1 MTNKKEMQAIEL
13 TPLMNNVLETDLECT
28 VTDVVEAN
36 ESQRRVPSSNSL
48 ASLSAMESAPRSN
61 RPEEKEMVASI
72 RVYEPDCDAG
82 LFETSLQLN
91 KNNQRR
97 ASVQR
102 LGNTVEQDDAS
113 VEMME
118 NKTTSCK
125 RHSFTRCNN
134 VSHFRR
140 LQSTS

>member
-13 TPLMNNVLETDLECT
+13 TPLMNNVLATDLECT

-36 ESQRRVPSSNSL
+36 ESQHRVPSSNSL

-82 LFETSLQLN
+82 LLETSLQLN

-102 LGNTVEQDDAS
+102 LGHTVEQDDAS

-118 NKTTSCK
+118 NKTTSRK
-125 RHSFTRCNN
+125 RYSFTRCNN